1 MQRLPKA
8 HETEY
13 SELLQRERA
22 SLLGALRG
30 SMCLNWNAPCC
41 RSVRVS
47 HLSLSY
53 SWWCCRY
60 GREHVQVVAMG
71 KDAVDYQTEL
81 VCMVPMH
88 DTSAADAARSATHLL
103 SDTVGP
109 SIGNRGKGSDGAEGP
124 FWNFGGGSVHVVQST
139 VSRTQYDLVLTSRQ
153 ALVR

>member
-8 HETEY
+8 HGTEY

-71 KDAVDYQTEL
+71 KDDFEYQTEL

-109 SIGNRGKGSDGAEGP
+109 SIGNRGKGSDGAKGP
-124 FWNFGGGSVHVVQST
+124 FWSFGGGSVHVVSP
-139 VSRTQYDLVLTSRQ
+139 VLCVNQPKSSYRF
-153 ALVR
+153 L

>member
-1 MQRLPKA
+1 M
-8 HETEY
+8 
-13 SELLQRERA
+13 
-22 SLLGALRG
+22 
-30 SMCLNWNAPCC
+30 
-41 RSVRVS
+41 RVS

-71 KDAVDYQTEL
+71 KDDFDYQTEL

-103 SDTVGP
+103 SDAVGP

-124 FWNFGGGSVHVVQST
+124 FWNFGPVGWT
-139 VSRTQYDLVLTSRQ
+139 RP
-153 ALVR
+153 VRVTRGVW

>member
-1 MQRLPKA
+1 M
-8 HETEY
+8 
-13 SELLQRERA
+13 
-22 SLLGALRG
+22 
-30 SMCLNWNAPCC
+30 
-41 RSVRVS
+41 
-47 HLSLSY
+47 
-53 SWWCCRY
+53 
-60 GREHVQVVAMG
+60 QVVAMG

-109 SIGNRGKGSDGAEGP
+109 SIGNQGKGSDGAEGP